1 MAAAQEEPIW
11 QPLSMLA
18 VLSVH
23 VKEGGTAAREH
34 RAALEKGR
42 FAPRVLDDAT
52 VARVKKVFT
61 QTAEDN
67 ALFAEQGA
75 LGGGRP
81 HPGPAQ
87 PGRALRR
94 PGRRAT
100 ARDHRDPRPGRRA
113 RHDHHRDGA
122 GHERSGARRR
132 GPAARRHTVVLPP
145 PDGHGQLEAVP
156 ETGCSRDRPDVR

>member
-67 ALFAEQGA
+67 ALFAEQGRRWAAEDLTPVQRNQVERYAA
-75 LGGGRP
+75 LVAELQRETTAILALADELATTTIETVLATSDLELGVE
-81 HPGPAQ
+81 
-87 PGRALRR
+87 ALRR
-94 PGRRAT
+94 GGTP
-100 ARDHRDPRPGRRA
+100 
-113 RHDHHRDGA
+113 
-122 GHERSGARRR
+122 
-132 GPAARRHTVVLPP
+132 
-145 PDGHGQLEAVP
+145 
-156 ETGCSRDRPDVR
+156 